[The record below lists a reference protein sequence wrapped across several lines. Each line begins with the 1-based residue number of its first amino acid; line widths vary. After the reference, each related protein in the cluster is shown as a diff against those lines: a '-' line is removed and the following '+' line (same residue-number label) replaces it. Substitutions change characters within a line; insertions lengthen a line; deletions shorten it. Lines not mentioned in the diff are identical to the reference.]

1 MNPTQSEDETDG
13 SRSTDEPFPFQ
24 AQIFIVLMFVSV
36 SLRLWLLI
44 VSRHYL
50 RSDEAVT
57 AMEALDIMEGGP
69 IPFFHYGQAY
79 GGGHTVEALMAI
91 PWFAAFGPSDY
102 LFKLGPALLSCV
114 YILVVYVS
122 VYQFVGKKC
131 ALIAAALFSLFAPFV
146 AFNFYDN
153 GGSVTTLF
161 GWLGLYL
168 FFRSYFAEREK
179 PWSLVLSGASLGF
192 AYYCFDYALYYFAA
206 AIALWVLKYNVHLWK
221 QWRCLL
227 LLILSFLVGA
237 SPLIYYNL
245 TREFANLKNLLYR
258 TAEPQSRL
266 LLSAPMRFA
275 RLLVHDLPAF
285 FSLDVEDF
293 PTEISLISYFSYG
306 LFVIAMLYIFARLG
320 PAAASTIRS
329 FFARKVVVV
338 VPEQRVIYF
347 VLLFFLY
354 AAIYSLSG
362 SGGHAPRY
370 LIVLCPFISIVLAWA
385 AYDLGKRHLI
395 PAVIVLSLFGGLQI
409 PFWVELAR
417 DKTVPEWDVRTHGED
432 MTALAKFLLV
442 NGLTTIATPYDIK
455 WKLMFESR
463 RRVICAAYLFGFDR
477 EEKYNREVIH
487 RVNDLRAPLAFVFD
501 KEYKLARVALR
512 FNPAGAFDVVGFH
525 EFLQRNKIDYKV
537 TPIGQDYIVY
547 HGFSKHF
554 ELPDPYRS

>member
-1 MNPTQSEDETDG
+1 
-13 SRSTDEPFPFQ
+13 
-24 AQIFIVLMFVSV
+24 MFVSV
-36 SLRLWLLI
+36 ALRLWLLI
-44 VSRHYL
+44 VSRHSL

-69 IPFFHYGQAY
+69 IPFFHYGQDY

-114 YILVVYVS
+114 YIFLVYLTLYRFFNPRV
-122 VYQFVGKKC
+122 
-131 ALIAAALFSLFAPFV
+131 ALITAAVFAFFAPFV
-146 AFNFYDN
+146 AFSFYNN

-168 FFRSYFAEREK
+168 FFHSYFAESEK
-179 PWSLVLSGASLGF
+179 RWSVMLAGASLGF
-192 AYYCFDYALYYFAA
+192 AYYCFDYALYYLFAA
-206 AIALWVLKYNVHLWK
+206 ITLWILKENIHLWRR
-221 QWRCLL
+221 WRSVLSLVLGFLL
-227 LLILSFLVGA
+227 GA

-245 TREFANLKNLLYR
+245 THEFANLKNLLYR

-266 LLSAPMRFA
+266 LLSAPMRFT

-293 PTEISLISYFSYG
+293 PTEICLISYFSYG
-306 LFVIAMLYIFARLG
+306 LFAIAMLYIFARLG

-329 FFARKVVVV
+329 FFARKVAVA
-338 VPEQRVIYF
+338 VPDRRVIYF

-370 LIVLCPFISIVLAWA
+370 LIVLCPLISIMLAWA
-385 AYDLGKRHLI
+385 TYDLGRRYPI
-395 PAVIVLSLFGGLQI
+395 PAVIFIGLFGALQV
-409 PFWVELAR
+409 PFLVELAR
-417 DKTVPEWDVRTHGED
+417 DKTVPEWDVQTHGED
-432 MTALAKFLLV
+432 MTALAKFLLD
-442 NGLTTIATPYDIK
+442 NGLTTVATPYDIK

-463 RRVICAAYLFGFDR
+463 RKIICAAYLFGFDR
-477 EEKYNREVIH
+477 EDKYNREVIH
-487 RVNDLRAPLAFVFD
+487 RVNDRRVPLAFVFD

-512 FNPAGAFDVVGFH
+512 FNPAGAFDVAGFH
-525 EFLQRNKIDYKV
+525 EFLRRNKIDYRV

-554 ELPDPYRS
+554 ALPDPYAS